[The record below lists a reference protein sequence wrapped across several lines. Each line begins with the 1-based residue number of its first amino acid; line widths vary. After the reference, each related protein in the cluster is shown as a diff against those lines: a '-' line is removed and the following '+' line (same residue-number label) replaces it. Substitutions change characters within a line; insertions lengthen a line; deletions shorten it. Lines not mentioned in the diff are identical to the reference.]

1 MALSEDTG
9 CPAYRGLR
17 PRPAWSTT
25 IIDRVEPT
33 LTILRPLFTSDTYK
47 SLLFVLAAPPIAGAA
62 LGVLIAGWAASSALI
77 VTPLVVAA
85 LVGFRGAVGL
95 LACGDAGLGRAL
107 LGVDVQPRIGS
118 GGNGYWGRAKA
129 VVADRSFWK
138 QQAYLALRATLGFQ
152 MAIVELALVAG
163 SLGSITYPIWY
174 RWGKGNKIRFG
185 SWHVDHFPRSLVLVP
200 AGVVGLVVAAWLARL
215 LGRAW
220 AGIIRGLLADGTT
233 ERIGVSRHARRLA
246 LDIHAGVAAGIG
258 ALLLVIWAL
267 TGRGYVWP
275 EWALLPLA
283 LQLASHA
290 WIELVEDRPR
300 LRVGR
305 SRAMSVHLGLSVALF
320 AFLALVWALTTRG
333 YFWPVWPALGLAIA
347 LAVHAAIAWVSRGN
361 RLAHRVDVL
370 EATRA
375 GAVDV
380 QDAELRRIERDL
392 HDGAQARLVALG
404 MSLGLAEQKFAA
416 DPEGARELVAE
427 ARHGVGEALRELRD
441 LARGI
446 HPPVLS
452 DRGLGAALATLAD
465 QSGLPVTVAV
475 DLDGRLAPPVE
486 TAAYFVAAEALAN
499 AAKHSGASR
508 VAVRARRNA
517 GVLELEVEDD
527 GRGGADP
534 SGSGLTGLRRRVE
547 ALDGT
552 LDVASPAGGPTTVRA
567 ELPCAS

>member
-1 MALSEDTG
+1 M
-9 CPAYRGLR
+9 
-17 PRPAWSTT
+17 
-25 IIDRVEPT
+25 
-33 LTILRPLFTSDTYK
+33 TILRPLFMSDTYK
-47 SLLFVLAAPPIAGAA
+47 SLLFLLAAPPIAGAA
-62 LGVLIAGWAASSALI
+62 LAVLIAGWAASCALI

-85 LVGFRGAVGL
+85 LIGFRGGVGL

-107 LGVDVQPRIGS
+107 LGVDVRPRIGS
-118 GGNGYWGRAKA
+118 GGSGYWGRAKA

-138 QQAYLALRATLGFQ
+138 QQAYLALRATVGFQ
-152 MAIVELALVAG
+152 MAMVELALVAA
-163 SLGSITYPIWY
+163 SLGAITYPIWY
-174 RWGKGNKIRFG
+174 RWGKGNQIRFW

-200 AGVVGLVVAAWLARL
+200 AGIVGLVVAAWLARL

-220 AGIIRGLLADGTT
+220 AGIMRGLLADGST
-233 ERIGVSRHARRLA
+233 ERIGVNRHARRLA
-246 LDIHAGVAAGIG
+246 LGIHAGVAVGIG

-283 LQLASHA
+283 LQLVSHA
-290 WIELVEDRPR
+290 WIELVEERSR

-320 AFLALVWALTTRG
+320 TFLVLVWAVTTRG
-333 YFWPVWPALGLAIA
+333 YFWPEWPALGLAVA
-347 LAVHAAIAWVSRGN
+347 LVVHAAIARGH
-361 RLAHRVDVL
+361 RLARRVDVL
-370 EATRA
+370 ETTRA

-416 DPEGARELVAE
+416 DPERARELVAE

-452 DRGLGAALATLAD
+452 DRGLGAAVATLAD

-475 DLDGRLAPPVE
+475 DLDGRLPPPVE

-508 VAVRARRNA
+508 IAVRARRNA
-517 GVLELEVEDD
+517 GMLELEVEDD
-527 GRGGADP
+527 GCGGANP

-552 LDVASPAGGPTTVRA
+552 LEVASPPGGPTTVRA